1 MKKVILSIVDFFKN
15 LFTAKKPIAKTA
27 PTESER
33 SKMREDEQELKD
45 LFCKSENFETKDISK
60 EITELVDESEPVIIK
75 EFSSKK
81 TPNTYSNTEKHD
93 VTIAGETYSLTEKQL
108 TFYTIIKEMQLAS
121 NKAVPGSVVAR
132 AFTQL
137 KYSHL
142 SLSELSKLPT
152 WKCKLSSH
160 NKTMKFLYNSGIVY
174 KVDNGLKVLL

>member
-27 PTESER
+27 PTETEL

-60 EITELVDESEPVIIK
+60 EITDLVDESEPVIIK
-75 EFSSKK
+75 EFSNHKARNS
-81 TPNTYSNTEKHD
+81 YSNTEKFD
-93 VTIAGETYSLTEKQL
+93 ITIAGETYYLTEKQL
-108 TFYTIIKEMQLAS
+108 AFYNIIRQIQLDS
-121 NKAVPGSVVAR
+121 NKSVPGSVVAES
-132 AFTQL
+132 FTRL
-137 KYSHL
+137 KYFN
-142 SLSELSKLPT
+142 LSESELNKLPK
-152 WKCKLSSH
+152 WKYKLSSH